1 MARRIPPARAGSTG
15 SVPRSAAPSG
25 SVVVPRRPW
34 HEPLPVGRILRWAG
48 ALVLL
53 LVVCGAWGVG
63 TASARGTLGPH
74 TARYEVTLDAAVTV
88 DLGPLGTIVM
98 DSPVP
103 VLGARVVVQEIP
115 RDLRSVNA
123 ASTLDSLA
131 GDLKDYVQFF
141 NGPGQSVDAAVR
153 ALVDDVIRRT
163 LAAALVVGG
172 SFALGRAALG
182 SARRAELVAQWR
194 PHRAGLAA
202 AGTAVVLVVGTVTG
216 SGPQPSGAPPPG
228 RTSAV
233 FDGTPL
239 EGARITGRLA
249 GVIDTYGGYVVDAY
263 RDNERFYAAA
273 TGAVEEAWLER
284 ADLDQRIA
292 AATRPWS
299 SPVDAPGDAGGNAD
313 GGGSSDD
320 GDAGDAADAEKDAPE
335 PVVLLVVSD
344 LHCNVGM
351 AGPVR
356 AVAELAGADVV
367 LNAGDT
373 TINGSAVEGYCVTA
387 FTDVLPTGVTMVAV
401 TGNHDGPDTADQA
414 RAAGVRLLEGDI
426 VDVDGIRIL
435 GDADPRATRIGSGTS
450 LTGTRTLADVG
461 GSLADAACRDDDV
474 DLLLVHDP
482 AAGDAALDRGC
493 VPAQVSGHV
502 HRRIGPLWV
511 GHGTRYVS
519 SSTAGAALDQPTI
532 GPLSH
537 VAEMTVLRMDPETGD
552 VIDYR
557 LVRVLPDATATV
569 GSALRWP
576 GEPPA
581 WSPETPY
588 R

>member
-1 MARRIPPARAGSTG
+1 MARRIPPARTG
-15 SVPRSAAPSG
+15 PERSVPAA
-25 SVVVPRRPW
+25 RM
-34 HEPLPVGRILRWAG
+34 LRWTAG
-48 ALVLL
+48 LL
-53 LVVCGAWGVG
+53 LLLLACAAWGVG

-74 TARYEVTLDAAVTV
+74 TARYEVTLDDEVTV

-115 RDLRSVNA
+115 REVTSVNA

-131 GDLKDYVQFF
+131 ADLKSYVQLF
-141 NGPGQSVDAAVR
+141 NGPEQSVDAAVR
-153 ALVDDVIRRT
+153 GLLDDAIQRT
-163 LAAALVVGG
+163 LGAFAVSVALVV
-172 SFALGRAALG
+172 LGRAALG
-182 SARRAELVAQWR
+182 AARRAELVERWR
-194 PHRAGLAA
+194 PHRGVAVAGAVS
-202 AGTAVVLVVGTVTG
+202 VVLVVGAVTG
-216 SGPQPSGAPPPG
+216 SSAEPLGDHHEG
-228 RTSAV
+228 RSSAV

-249 GVIDTYGGYVVDAY
+249 GVVDTYGGYVVDAY
-263 RDNERFYAAA
+263 RDNQRFYTAA
-273 TGAVEEAWLER
+273 TDAVRTAWLER

-292 AATRPWS
+292 AATQPW
-299 SPVDAPGDAGGNAD
+299 P
-313 GGGSSDD
+313 GGGPGAKH
-320 GDAGDAADAEKDAPE
+320 GDEADAPE
-335 PVVLLVVSD
+335 PVVFLVVSD

-351 AGPVR
+351 AGPVE
-356 AVAELAGADVV
+356 AVTELAGVDVV

-387 FTDVLPTGVTMVAV
+387 FTDVLPDGVTMVAV
-401 TGNHDGPDTADQA
+401 TGNHDGPDTAEQA
-414 RAAGVRLLEGDI
+414 RAAGVDLLEGDV

-450 LTGTRTLADVG
+450 LTGTRTLADLG
-461 GSLADAACRDDDV
+461 TSLANTACRDDDGV

-493 VPAQVSGHV
+493 VPAQVSGHL

-511 GHGTRYVS
+511 GHGARYVS
-519 SSTAGAALDQPTI
+519 SSTAGASLNQPTI

-537 VAEMTVLRMDPETGD
+537 VAEMTVLRMDPATGD
-552 VIDYR
+552 VLDYR
-557 LVRVLPDATATV
+557 LVRVMPDATASV
-569 GSALRWP
+569 GPVLAWP